1 MSAFKPQIENQDL
14 KLLFSCHRKVM
25 EKIWDDPNQ
34 NKIKIKPENYIFNCF
49 YLDSIWKDS

>member
-49 YLDSIWKDS
+49 YLGSIWKNS